1 MCLSL
6 AKQRSPFLRTLRVQP
21 PQEPGASLRL
31 GVGGRVSGGSEGW
44 ERKKDPSFYNL
55 GFVFVELES
64 PNKRP

>member
-1 MCLSL
+1 MALSL
-6 AKQRSPFLRTLRVQP
+6 AKQRSPFLQTPSAQP

-44 ERKKDPSFYNL
+44 ERKKDPSFYKL
-55 GFVFVELES
+55 GFVFVKLES